1 MLRQDYHLL
10 WCHFSMDLQHCL
22 VSQDINPNR
31 TPVNVT
37 ISLPDELFPVRSPL
51 LRDSQLIS
59 FPSLTNMLKFRELS
73 RLIQVI
79 FCFNYICA
87 YILVDCFNTKQN
99 YTTTCYP
106 TLNHHIIITI
116 QIRSSKLITNNEVTL
131 LDPNQESS
139 TLHYMMIVQIRSS
152 KLITNNEVTL
162 LDFNQES
169 STLH

>member
-37 ISLPDELFPVRSPL
+37 INLPDELFPVRSPL

-79 FCFNYICA
+79 FWFNYVCA
-87 YILVDCFNTKQN
+87 YILVDCWIQN
-99 YTTTCYP
+99 KTTQLPTTCHP
-106 TLNHHIIITI
+106 TVNHHIIIIIIITI

-131 LDPNQESS
+131 LDSNQESS
-139 TLHYMMIVQIRSS
+139 TLH
-152 KLITNNEVTL
+152 
-162 LDFNQES
+162 
-169 STLH
+169 